1 MEISGF
7 PLLSALWLGILTS
20 ISPCP
25 LASNIAAVSFIVKK
39 IEHPLY
45 VFNSGVFYT
54 LGRVIGYTALG
65 VLITSSLL
73 SIPQTSYFL
82 QHYLNKIL
90 GPVLIITGLLL
101 LGVVNMPFL
110 NSSVSVKTAERVKD
124 FGAFGSLLL
133 GVLFALSFCPISA
146 AIFFGSLLPLALKN
160 SSQIVMPSLYG
171 MGTGLPV
178 LGFAVVLAFGVTN
191 LEKVFRQVRV
201 LEYWMKKVT
210 GIVFI
215 LVGLYYVS
223 AHIFYFHPFL

>member
-7 PLLSALWLGILTS
+7 PLLSAVWLGILTS

-45 VFNSGVFYT
+45 VFNSGVFFT

-110 NSSVSVKTAERVKD
+110 SSSVLVKTAERVKD

-215 LVGLYYVS
+215 LVGIYYIS
-223 AHIFYFHPFL
+223 AHIFYFNPLP

>member
-110 NSSVSVKTAERVKD
+110 STSVSVKTAERVKD

-160 SSQIVMPSLYG
+160 SSPVVMPSLYG

-215 LVGLYYVS
+215 LVGIYYIS
-223 AHIFYFHPFL
+223 AHIFYFNPLP

>member
-160 SSQIVMPSLYG
+160 SSPVVMPSLYG

-215 LVGLYYVS
+215 LVGIYYIS
-223 AHIFYFHPFL
+223 AHIFYFNPLP

>member
-7 PLLSALWLGILTS
+7 PLLSAVWLGILTS

-90 GPVLIITGLLL
+90 GPVLIIAGFLL
-101 LGVVNMPFL
+101 LGVVHVPFFS
-110 NSSVSVKTAERVKD
+110 SSVTVKTAERIKD

-146 AIFFGSLLPLALKN
+146 AIFFGSLIPLALKN
-160 SSQIVMPSLYG
+160 SSQVVMPSLYG
-171 MGTGLPV
+171 VGTGLPV

-191 LEKVFRQVRV
+191 LEKMFRQVRV
-201 LEYWMKKVT
+201 LEYWMKRVT
-210 GIVFI
+210 GIIFI
-215 LVGLYYVS
+215 LVGIYYIS
-223 AHIFYFHPFL
+223 AHIFYFNPLP

>member
-110 NSSVSVKTAERVKD
+110 SSSVSVKTAERVKD

-160 SSQIVMPSLYG
+160 SSPVVMPSLYG

-215 LVGLYYVS
+215 LVGIYYIS
-223 AHIFYFHPFL
+223 AHIFYFNPFS

>member
-110 NSSVSVKTAERVKD
+110 SSSVSVKTAERIKD
-124 FGAFGSLLL
+124 FGLFGSLLL

-146 AIFFGSLLPLALKN
+146 AIFFGSLIPLALKN
-160 SSQIVMPSLYG
+160 SSQVVMPSLYG

-191 LEKVFRQVRV
+191 LEKIFRQVRV
-201 LEYWMKKVT
+201 LEYWMKRAT
-210 GIVFI
+210 GIIFI
-215 LVGLYYVS
+215 LVGIYYVS
-223 AHIFYFHPFL
+223 AHIFYFNPLP

>member
-90 GPVLIITGLLL
+90 GPVLIIAGFLL
-101 LGVVNMPFL
+101 LGVVHVPFF
-110 NSSVSVKTAERVKD
+110 SSSITVKTAERVKD
-124 FGAFGSLLL
+124 FGLFGSLLL
-133 GVLFALSFCPISA
+133 GSLFALSFCPISA

-160 SSQIVMPSLYG
+160 SSQVVVPSLYG

-191 LEKVFRQVRV
+191 LEKVFKQVRV

-215 LVGLYYVS
+215 LVGIYYIS
-223 AHIFYFHPFL
+223 AHIFYFNPLP

>member
-39 IEHPLY
+39 IEHPFY

-110 NSSVSVKTAERVKD
+110 SSSVSVKTAERVKD

-171 MGTGLPV
+171 KGTGLPV

-215 LVGLYYVS
+215 LVGIYYIS
-223 AHIFYFHPFL
+223 AHIFYFNPLP

>member
-110 NSSVSVKTAERVKD
+110 SSSVSVKTAERVKD

-160 SSQIVMPSLYG
+160 SSPVVMPSLYG

-201 LEYWMKKVT
+201 LEYWMKKIT

-215 LVGLYYVS
+215 LVGIYYIS
-223 AHIFYFHPFL
+223 AHIFYFNPLP

>member
-110 NSSVSVKTAERVKD
+110 SSSVSVKTAERVKD

-160 SSQIVMPSLYG
+160 SSPVVMPSLYG

-178 LGFAVVLAFGVTN
+178 LGFAVVLAFGVAN

-215 LVGLYYVS
+215 LVGIYYIS
-223 AHIFYFHPFL
+223 AHIFYFNPLP

>member
-101 LGVVNMPFL
+101 LGVINMPFMS
-110 NSSVSVKTAERVKD
+110 SSVSVKTAERVKD

-146 AIFFGSLLPLALKN
+146 AIFFGSLIPLALKN
-160 SSQIVMPSLYG
+160 SSQVVMPSLYG

-215 LVGLYYVS
+215 LVGIYYIS
-223 AHIFYFHPFL
+223 AHIFYFNPLP

>member
-160 SSQIVMPSLYG
+160 SSPVVMPSLYG

-201 LEYWMKKVT
+201 LEYWMKKIT

-215 LVGLYYVS
+215 MVGIYYVA
-223 AHIFYFHPFL
+223 AHIFYVNLLP

>member
-101 LGVVNMPFL
+101 LGVINMPFMS
-110 NSSVSVKTAERVKD
+110 SSVSVKTAERVKD

-215 LVGLYYVS
+215 LVGIYYVS
-223 AHIFYFHPFL
+223 AHIFYFNPLP

>member
-110 NSSVSVKTAERVKD
+110 SSSVSVKTAERVKD

-201 LEYWMKKVT
+201 LEYWMKKIT

-215 LVGLYYVS
+215 LVGIYYIS
-223 AHIFYFHPFL
+223 AHIFYFNPLP

>member
-110 NSSVSVKTAERVKD
+110 SSSVSVKTAERVKD

-215 LVGLYYVS
+215 LVGIYYVA
-223 AHIFYFHPFL
+223 AHIFYINLLP

>member
-1 MEISGF
+1 MEITGF
-7 PLLSALWLGILTS
+7 PLLTALWLGILTS

-90 GPVLIITGLLL
+90 GPVLIITGLFL

-110 NSSVSVKTAERVKD
+110 SSSVSVKTAERVKD

-160 SSQIVMPSLYG
+160 SSQVVMPSLYG

-178 LGFAVVLAFGVTN
+178 LGFAVALAFGVTN

-215 LVGLYYVS
+215 LVGIYYIS
-223 AHIFYFHPFL
+223 AHVFYFNPLP

>member
-7 PLLSALWLGILTS
+7 PLLSAVWLGILTS

-39 IEHPLY
+39 IEHPFY
-45 VFNSGVFYT
+45 VLNSGVFYT

-101 LGVVNMPFL
+101 LGVINMPFMS
-110 NSSVSVKTAERVKD
+110 SSVSVKTAERVKD

-215 LVGLYYVS
+215 LVGIYYIS
-223 AHIFYFHPFL
+223 AHIFYFNPFS

>member
-110 NSSVSVKTAERVKD
+110 SSSVSVKTAERVKD

-215 LVGLYYVS
+215 LVGIYYIS
-223 AHIFYFHPFL
+223 AHIFYFNPLP